1 MEANHGGT
9 KAHSIDPFG
18 GKVAYYINISGTVF
32 FFFEGNSDEALRFTV
47 VVIY

>member
-9 KAHSIDPFG
+9 KAHSIDPFD
-18 GKVAYYINISGTVF
+18 GKVAYYINISGTLF
-32 FFFEGNSDEALRFTV
+32 FFFEDNSDEALRFTV